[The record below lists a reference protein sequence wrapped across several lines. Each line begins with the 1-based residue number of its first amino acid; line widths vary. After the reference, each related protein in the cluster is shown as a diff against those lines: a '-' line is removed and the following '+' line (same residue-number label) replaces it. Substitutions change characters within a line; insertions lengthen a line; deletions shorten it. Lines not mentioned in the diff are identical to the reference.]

1 MGTGGTTSTGVLRVV
16 TLSPSTPSGIV
27 AAAWANKKFYLLQPG
42 STNQFWTVDP
52 VEGAVMGPYALPA
65 DSSMMTIGVSANAVF
80 VASKTKVYQV
90 GLGGSSTATSTG
102 TFGTAAVS
110 PVGAYATGYFLTG
123 DAANGG
129 KFTAQA
135 MNDAGMM
142 VAGATSLGAIHQVAS
157 DGSHFA
163 VSTVDAN
170 GYHLHVLTP
179 GTFTPNANPCP
190 GNSFATQDIPIS
202 VAGTNVGWVYYAGG
216 NLQLKIGP
224 IPSGTCGSILKS
236 NVYMSPSYAVGMID
250 GTDALVVS
258 GFNIT
263 SQVTLMRLGSG
274 TPQVLDNASNGFPQS
289 IIVATGYSYAA
300 VVTGGTPA
308 VLAW

>member
-1 MGTGGTTSTGVLRVV
+1 VLHVV

-42 STNQFWTVDP
+42 SPNQFWTVDP

-102 TFGTAAVS
+102 TFSTAAVS
-110 PVGAYATGYFLTG
+110 PVGAYATGYFLVG

-135 MNDAGMM
+135 MDDSGAM
-142 VAGATSLGAIHQVAS
+142 VAGASNLGAIRQVAS
-157 DGSHFA
+157 DGTRFA
-163 VSTVDAN
+163 FTVPKVNLLA
-170 GYHLHVLTP
+170 LHVVTA
-179 GTFTPNANPCP
+179 GTFTLNANPCT
-190 GNSFATQDIPIS
+190 GNTVASQNTPIS
-202 VAGTNVGWVYYAGG
+202 IAGTNVGWVYYAGG

-224 IPSGTCGSILKS
+224 IPGGTCGSILS
-236 NVYMSPSYAVGMID
+236 SSVYMSPSYAVGMID
-250 GTDALVVS
+250 GTDALVVTAFS
-258 GFNIT
+258 IT
-263 SQVTLMRLGSG
+263 SQVTLMRLGNG
-274 TPQVLDNASNGFPQS
+274 TPQVLDNASNGFPNS
-289 IIVATGYSYAA
+289 IIVANGFNYA
-300 VVTGGTPA
+300 VIVTDSPGTPA